1 MKTIKKHTL
10 LIVCLC
16 SSLSSFACLS
26 AYQFKIFP
34 VGVVGNEIVTV
45 DFQIHRGG
53 TMSEND
59 EFLMDWY
66 LRAYISTYNQNQQL
80 IKAALFDSVE
90 IKSNEYLPKLQ
101 EMYNA
106 AFAKIQTDFP
116 SMELFTPTYI
126 SFCDFQ
132 TKCKLIEIHTV
143 NDTITFSATYTK
155 TYKIPDALL
164 YKNKKYPLDILKD
177 TLYFGFGT
185 KDVLETLYVPYHISS
200 YRIYEAGT
208 VKLIVFHLGTGDDL
222 YMREEYKTPA
232 KEHKP
237 KFNFKNI
244 KTAVYEEPL
253 LHHGFGFDAF
263 FVE

>member
-1 MKTIKKHTL
+1 MKTIKKYTL
-10 LIVCLC
+10 LIVCFC

-34 VGVVGNEIVTV
+34 AGFVDNEIVTV
-45 DFQIHRGG
+45 DFQIQRGG
-53 TMSEND
+53 TMSENE

-66 LRAYISTYNQNQQL
+66 LWAYISTYNQNQQL
-80 IKAALFDSVE
+80 IKAAPFDSVK
-90 IKSNEYLPKLQ
+90 IKSDEYLPKLQ

-116 SMELFTPTYI
+116 SIELFTPTYI

-143 NDTITFSATYTK
+143 NDTITYSATYTEI
-155 TYKIPDALL
+155 YKIPDALL
-164 YKNKKYPLDILKD
+164 YKNKKYPLDIIKD
-177 TLYFGFGT
+177 TLYYGFKGA
-185 KDVLETLYVPYHISS
+185 LEYIEIPRYISS

-208 VKLIVFHLGTGDDL
+208 VKLVVFHLGRGDDL

-237 KFNFKNI
+237 KFNFKDI

>member
-1 MKTIKKHTL
+1 MKKICTL
-10 LIVCLC
+10 LILCLC
-16 SSLSSFACLS
+16 TTLSSFACMS

-34 VGVVGNEIVTV
+34 VGIVGNEIVTI

-53 TMSEND
+53 TMSENE

-80 IKAALFDSVE
+80 IKATPFDSVK
-90 IKSNEYLPKLQ
+90 IKSNGYLPKLQ

-106 AFAKIQTDFP
+106 AFTKIQTNFP
-116 SMELFTPTYI
+116 TIELFTPTYI

-143 NDTITFSATYTK
+143 NDTITYSATRTEIYK
-155 TYKIPDALL
+155 TPNALL
-164 YKNKKYPLDILKD
+164 YKNKKYPLDIVKD
-177 TLYFGFGT
+177 TLYYGFGV
-185 KDVLETLYVPYHISS
+185 KGALEAVGIPYHISS
-200 YRIYEAGT
+200 YRIYETKT
-208 VKLIVFHLGTGDDL
+208 VKLIVFHLATGNGL
-222 YMREEYKTPA
+222 YDREERNEPPN

-237 KFNFKNI
+237 KFKFKNI

-263 FVE
+263 FVK